1 MKEQKRRKAT
11 SSRFRQIPHPR
22 VYGDHDVELSSVKIN
37 VHIRLDGDVVS
48 YFKEKAK
55 QEGSKYQTLMNQYLR
70 TAIFKQRNL
79 EDRLDHI
86 EQRLGI
92 Q

>member
-1 MKEQKRRKAT
+1 MKKQKKRKAI
-11 SSRFRQIPHPR
+11 SSRFRQIPRPR
-22 VYGDHDVELSSVKIN
+22 TYQEEDIAMSNVKIN
-37 VHIRLDGDVVS
+37 VHIRLDGDVVN

-55 QEGSKYQTLMNQYLR
+55 QEGGKYQTLINQCLR
-70 TAIFKQRNL
+70 AAISKQRSF

-86 EQRLGI
+86 EQRLGL

>member
-1 MKEQKRRKAT
+1 MRKQKKKKAT
-11 SSRFRQIPHPR
+11 SSRFRQIVRPR
-22 VYGDHDVELSSVKIN
+22 TYREEDIAMSNVKID

-48 YFKEKAK
+48 YFKERAK
-55 QEGSKYQTLMNQYLR
+55 QEGGKYQTLINQYLR
-70 TAIFKQRNL
+70 AAIFKQRSF

-86 EQRLGI
+86 EQRLGM

>member
-1 MKEQKRRKAT
+1 MRKPKKKKAT
-11 SSRFRQIPHPR
+11 SGRFRQIPRPR
-22 VYGDHDVELSSVKIN
+22 IYQEEDISNVKIN
-37 VHIRLDGDVVS
+37 VHIRLDGDVVN

-55 QEGSKYQTLMNQYLR
+55 QEGGKYQTLINQYLR
-70 TAIFKQRNL
+70 AAISKQRNF

-86 EQRLGI
+86 EQRLGM

>member
-1 MKEQKRRKAT
+1 MRKQQKKKTT
-11 SSRFRQIPHPR
+11 SRRFRQIPRPHTYR
-22 VYGDHDVELSSVKIN
+22 EQDIAMSNIKIN

-55 QEGSKYQTLMNQYLR
+55 QEGGKYQTLINQCLR
-70 TAIFKQRNL
+70 AAIFKQRNV
-79 EDRLDHI
+79 EDRLDNI
-86 EQRLGI
+86 EQRLGM

>member
-1 MKEQKRRKAT
+1 
-11 SSRFRQIPHPR
+11 
-22 VYGDHDVELSSVKIN
+22 VN
-37 VHIRLDGDVVS
+37 

-55 QEGSKYQTLMNQYLR
+55 QEGGKYQTLINQYLR
-70 TAIFKQRNL
+70 AAISKQRSF

-86 EQRLGI
+86 EQRLGM